1 MAESSEQFRDQ
12 SRLPRFAK
20 PLRYDLVLRPDLAAY
35 TFFGSAS
42 AAVSM
47 SVPTRFLVLNVAELA
62 VDRLSWQGYVGVV
75 LQDWAPT
82 EVLQFEEDQI
92 LVLGFVRELPPG
104 EGVLTMDF
112 TGTLKDQM
120 GGFYRRY
127 IGVLYASEMMM
138 IWSRSNPSYTD
149 APVTMENQKVMMG
162 TFSPQQ
168 EPYTYKAEED
178 STPSDI
184 FARGSYSARLKFVDD
199 DGKVY
204 QDMSYGFEIRKDWLA
219 LPN

>member
-62 VDRLSWQGYVGVV
+62 
-75 LQDWAPT
+75 DWAPT

-120 GGFYRRY
+120 GGFYR
-127 IGVLYASEMMM
+127 
-138 IWSRSNPSYTD
+138 
-149 APVTMENQKVMMG
+149 
-162 TFSPQQ
+162 SPQQ

-204 QDMSYGFEIRKDWLA
+204 QDMRYGFEIRKDWPA

>member
-62 VDRLSWQGYVGVV
+62 VDRSSIRF
-75 LQDWAPT
+75 QDWAPT

-120 GGFYRRY
+120 GGFYRS
-127 IGVLYASEMMM
+127 G
-138 IWSRSNPSYTD
+138 
-149 APVTMENQKVMMG
+149 
-162 TFSPQQ
+162 
-168 EPYTYKAEED
+168 EPE
-178 STPSDI
+178 
-184 FARGSYSARLKFVDD
+184 GD
-199 DGKVY
+199 DGDI
-204 QDMSYGFEIRKDWLA
+204 QPSAGA
-219 LPN
+219 LHVQGRRR